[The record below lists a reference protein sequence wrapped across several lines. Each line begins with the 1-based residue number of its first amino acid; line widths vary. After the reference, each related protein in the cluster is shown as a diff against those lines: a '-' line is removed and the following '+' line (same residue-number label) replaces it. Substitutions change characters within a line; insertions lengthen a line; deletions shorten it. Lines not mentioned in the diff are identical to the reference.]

1 MTSRPSINGS
11 TALVTGSN
19 RGLGRHFAQQLVQ
32 RGAKVY
38 AGARN
43 IDSVDLDGVIPV
55 QIDITD
61 DASVAQAAQTI
72 GDVSIVINNA
82 GSYTGASLLTGSLT
96 DIELDMSTHY
106 LGTLRVIRAFAPQLA
121 NYPKSAILNVLSV
134 LSWLTFPE
142 SGSYSAAKSA
152 GWAMTNAP
160 RQELAEQHTQVSA
173 LHVAYIDTDMASH
186 IDEPK
191 SDPADVARIALD
203 GLEAGDPEII
213 ADELSK
219 QVRAGLAGGVAALY
233 PQFA

>member
-1 MTSRPSINGS
+1 MHINGS

-43 IDSVDLDGVIPV
+43 IESVDLEGVIPV

-61 DASVAQAAQTI
+61 GASVARAAETVS
-72 GDVSIVINNA
+72 DVSILINNA

-96 DIELDMSTHY
+96 DIELDISTHY
-106 LGTLRVIRAFAPQLA
+106 LGTLRVIRAFASQLGDH
-121 NYPKSAILNVLSV
+121 PKSAILNVLSV
-134 LSWLTFPE
+134 LSWVTSPE
-142 SGSYSAAKSA
+142 FGSYSAAKSA
-152 GWAMTNAP
+152 GWAMTNAL
-160 RQELAEQHTQVSA
+160 RLELAAQQTQVSA
-173 LHVAYIDTDMASH
+173 LHVGYVDTDMASH
-186 IDEPK
+186 IDAPK
-191 SDPADVARIALD
+191 SDPADVAGIALD
-203 GLEAGDPEII
+203 GLEAGDLEII

-233 PQFA
+233 PEFA

>member
-1 MTSRPSINGS
+1 MLIEGS

-19 RGLGRHFAQQLVQ
+19 RGLGRHIAQQLVQ

-43 IDSVDLDGVIPV
+43 IDAVDLDGVIPV

-61 DASVAQAAQTI
+61 AASVARAADTV
-72 GDVSIVINNA
+72 GDVNIVINNA
-82 GSYTGASLLTGSLT
+82 GSYTGASLLTGNLS
-96 DIELDMSTHY
+96 DIELDVSTHY

-121 NYPKSAILNVLSV
+121 NYPESAILNVLSV
-134 LSWLTFPE
+134 LSWVTFPE
-142 SGSYSAAKSA
+142 FGSYSAAKSA
-152 GWAMTNAP
+152 GWAMTNAL
-160 RQELAEQHTQVSA
+160 RLELAGQHTQVSA
-173 LHVAYIDTDMASH
+173 LHVGYVDTDMASH

-191 SDPADVARIALD
+191 SDPADVAKIALD
-203 GLEAGDPEII
+203 GLEAGDTEIL
-213 ADELSK
+213 ADELTR

>member
-1 MTSRPSINGS
+1 VLINGS

-43 IDSVDLDGVIPV
+43 IHSVDLDGVIPV

-61 DASVAQAAQTI
+61 GASVARAAETI
-72 GDVSIVINNA
+72 GDVSILINNA

-96 DIELDMSTHY
+96 DIELDVSTNY
-106 LGTLRVIRAFAPQLA
+106 LGTLRVIRAFAPQLGLH
-121 NYPKSAILNVLSV
+121 PQSAILNVLSV
-134 LSWLTFPE
+134 LSWLTSPE
-142 SGSYSAAKSA
+142 FGSYSAAKSA
-152 GWAMTNAP
+152 GWAMTNAL
-160 RQELAEQHTQVSA
+160 RLELAGQHTQVSA
-173 LHVAYIDTDMASH
+173 LHVGYVDTEMASH
-186 IDEPK
+186 VDEPK

-203 GLEAGDPEII
+203 GLEAGDVEII

-219 QVRAGLAGGVAALY
+219 QVRAGLAGGVATLY
-233 PQFA
+233 PDVA

>member
-1 MTSRPSINGS
+1 MLIDGS

-61 DASVAQAAQTI
+61 SASVARAAETV
-72 GDVSIVINNA
+72 GDVSILINNA

-96 DIELDMSTHY
+96 DIDLDVSTHY
-106 LGTLRVIRAFAPQLA
+106 LGTLRVIRAFAPQLG
-121 NYPKSAILNVLSV
+121 NNPKSAILNVLSV
-134 LSWLTFPE
+134 LSWVTSPE
-142 SGSYSAAKSA
+142 FGSYSAAKSA
-152 GWAMTNAP
+152 GWAMTNAL
-160 RQELAEQHTQVSA
+160 RLELAGQQTQVSA
-173 LHVAYIDTDMASH
+173 LHVGYVDTDMASH
-186 IDEPK
+186 VDEPK
-191 SDPADVARIALD
+191 SDPADIARIALD
-203 GLEAGDPEII
+203 GLEAGEPEIL

-219 QVRAGLAGGVAALY
+219 QVQAGLAGGVAALY
-233 PQFA
+233 PNFA